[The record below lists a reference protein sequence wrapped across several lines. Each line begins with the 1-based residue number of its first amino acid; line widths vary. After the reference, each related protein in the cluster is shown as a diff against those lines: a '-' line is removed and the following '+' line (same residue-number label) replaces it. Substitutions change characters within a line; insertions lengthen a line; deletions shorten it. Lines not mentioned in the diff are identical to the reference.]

1 MSDYLTEAQ
10 QVEALKNFWK
20 ENGFTIVASIVLA
33 IAIVTGMRFYRS
45 YVRTRAEH
53 ASVVYQHMITSDVE
67 NNVAD
72 AETQAALLIKDYS
85 RTPYSKLAALM
96 LAKQLVNAKK
106 YDDAINQLNWV
117 IKHTNNHSFA
127 DIARI
132 RLARVYLEQNKANDA
147 LKSVEKI
154 KDKAY
159 QGLSEEMQ
167 GDAFVQLNQL
177 DQARTAYQAA
187 LKEYQ
192 DANISRPFLE
202 MKMND
207 LPGAAS

>member
-1 MSDYLTEAQ
+1 MSGYSTDDQ
-10 QVEALKNFWK
+10 QLEALKNFWK
-20 ENGFTIVASIVLA
+20 ENGFTIIASIILA
-33 IAIVTGMRFYRS
+33 IAIVTGMRFYRN

-53 ASVVYQHMITSDVE
+53 ASVIYQHMMASDNG

-72 AETQAALLIKDYS
+72 AETQAELLIKNYS
-85 RTPYSKLAALM
+85 ATPYSKLAALV
-96 LAKQLVNAKK
+96 LAKQLVGAKK
-106 YDDAINQLNWV
+106 YDAAIGQLSWV

-132 RLARVYLEQNKANDA
+132 RLARIYLEQNKADDA
-147 LKSVEKI
+147 LKTAEKI

-159 QGLSEEMQ
+159 QGLAHEIQ
-167 GDAFVQLNQL
+167 GDAFAQLNQL
-177 DQARTAYQAA
+177 DQARTAYQVA

-192 DANISRPFLE
+192 ATNISRPFLE
-202 MKMND
+202 MKIND